1 MYALSLCFY
10 IYYIISFPAISSS
23 HVDEKLLKKHR
34 LELLSIL
41 RLSLDFTHAVSTLP
55 KGYLWGGKL
64 STFQVGAIGT
74 LSAAIGIYQLFAKRR
89 LNK

>member
-1 MYALSLCFY
+1 M
-10 IYYIISFPAISSS
+10 
-23 HVDEKLLKKHR
+23 
-34 LELLSIL
+34 
-41 RLSLDFTHAVSTLP
+41 DFVHAVSTLP

-74 LSAAIGIYQLFAKRR
+74 LSACLGIYQIFAKRR

>member
-1 MYALSLCFY
+1 M
-10 IYYIISFPAISSS
+10 
-23 HVDEKLLKKHR
+23 DEKLLKKHR
-34 LELLSIL
+34 LELLSVL